1 MELMSFMGCMG
12 LVGFLGE
19 SALCFSAIRCDMMK
33 GEVRRSFKFNDLLL
47 AVILHCDD
55 FSIRVELLCVVL

>member
-1 MELMSFMGCMG
+1 MVNR
-12 LVGFLGE
+12 LVGGYRYCGL
-19 SALCFSAIRCDMMK
+19 SLCFPTIRCDMMK

-47 AVILHCDD
+47 AVILHCDA